1 VKKRRTAAA
10 NQAGTHR
17 LAASTR
23 LSGLGAALV
32 LALAVLVL
40 APATAGAAQMVIS
53 GNPMR
58 IVAQDVGNLQANVAP
73 VTQNVFYPPSSDAG
87 NAGLFIGFPVDTGT
101 GPAISA
107 GTTYGPV
114 DTHFTAVS
122 QSAVTGSGTMA
133 SPFSQDTTYKVMGSD
148 GKDYLQV
155 VQTIT
160 YVNGTSQFVV
170 TYKITNV
177 TGTGGNAASSTPLRF
192 RVSEAADTYIAGDDR
207 GIGYFS
213 AGPPRFVGGF
223 NPNAGSA
230 GGILETGT
238 PLWSH
243 YQEDVYSTIFSL
255 VGSPGGGGFMD
266 SINQNLVDNG
276 MGVQWDDHYNAGSEL
291 AAGQT
296 ATYALTWKF
305 GIGGLFQLTLT
316 PTSASATT
324 GQTVP
329 FTATLKDFN
338 GHPVNNGQLHYA
350 VAGANPSSGTATT
363 NSAGQAVLSLSG
375 GNPGNDGLLAFADLN
390 GNGTRDPGEPL
401 AAATIAW
408 TQFSV
413 PTTKAAADGKIKITA
428 TAPEAGAFTANVTF
442 EKNAKGQVVAG
453 QAPTPVVYGTATAS
467 TTHAGPV
474 TLTVNPTKAARK
486 ALKKKH
492 HFSVTVHLSF
502 RSSAHLGSS
511 TATKDFKIKVHKGK
525 H

>member
-1 VKKRRTAAA
+1 MK
-10 NQAGTHR
+10 
-17 LAASTR
+17 
-23 LSGLGAALV
+23 
-32 LALAVLVL
+32 
-40 APATAGAAQMVIS
+40 I
-53 GNPMR
+53 
-58 IVAQDVGNLQANVAP
+58 IAQDVGNLQANVAP
-73 VTQNVFYPPSSDAG
+73 IASNVFFPPSSDAG
-87 NAGLFIGFPVDTGT
+87 NAGLFIGFPVDTGP
-101 GPAISA
+101 GPAIAA

-114 DTHFTAVS
+114 NSSFTAVS
-122 QSAVTGSGTMA
+122 QGAVSGSGTQA
-133 SPFSQDTTYKVMGSD
+133 SPFTQVTTYKVVGSD
-148 GKDYLQV
+148 TKDYLAVTQMI
-155 VQTIT
+155 Q
-160 YVNGTSQFVV
+160 YVNGTSQFSV
-170 TYKITNV
+170 TYGIQNV
-177 TGTGGNAASSTPLRF
+177 TNSAAGPGALPLRF

-243 YQEDVYSTIFSL
+243 YQEDVYSTIFSTA
-255 VGSPGGGGFMD
+255 GSPSGAGFND
-266 SINQNLVDNG
+266 SVNPNLIDNG
-276 MGVQWDDHYNAGSEL
+276 VGVEWDDHYNAGSEL

-492 HFSVTVHLSF
+492 HFSVTIHLSF

>member
-1 VKKRRTAAA
+1 VNQRRAATADHPDD
-10 NQAGTHR
+10 HR
-17 LAASTR
+17 LTASTR
-23 LSGLGAALV
+23 LIGLGAALV
-32 LALAVLVL
+32 LAVAALVL

-53 GNPMR
+53 GSPMR
-58 IVAQDVGNLQANVAP
+58 IVAQDVGPLQASVAP
-73 VTQNVFYPPSSDAG
+73 VTANVFYPPSSDAG
-87 NAGLFIGFPVDTGT
+87 HAGLFIGFPADTGT
-101 GPAISA
+101 GPAIAA

-114 DTHFTAVS
+114 NSSFTAVS
-122 QSAVTGSGTMA
+122 QGAVSGSGTQS
-133 SPFSQDTTYKVMGSD
+133 SPFAQDTTYKVVGSD
-148 GKDYLQV
+148 TKDYLQI

-170 TYKITNV
+170 TYKIQNV
-177 TGTGGNAASSTPLRF
+177 TGTGGSAASSTPIRF
-192 RVSEAADTYIAGDDR
+192 RASEAADTYIAGDDH

-243 YQEDVYSTIFSL
+243 YQEDVYSTIFSI
-255 VGSPGGGGFMD
+255 VGTPGGAGFMD

-316 PTSASATT
+316 PTSATATT
-324 GQTVP
+324 GQTLP

-363 NSAGQAVLSLSG
+363 NPAGQAIINLSG
-375 GNPGNDGLLAFADLN
+375 ANPGNDGLLAFADLN
-390 GNGTRDPGEPL
+390 SNGTRDPGEPL
-401 AAATIAW
+401 AAATIQW
-408 TQFSV
+408 TALSV
-413 PTTKAAADGKIKITA
+413 PTTKAVGGGKIDITA
-428 TAPEAGAFTANVTF
+428 VAPEAGTLTATATYAKNGGKIVAAAKNPVT
-442 EKNAKGQVVAG
+442 
-453 QAPTPVVYGTATAS
+453 YGTAMATA
-467 TTHAGPV
+467 THAGPV
-474 TLTVNPTKAARK
+474 SLVVKPNKAGRRALRK
-486 ALKKKH
+486 KG